1 MNNKCFCL
9 ASLLAISVSNV
20 CAYQVDSFRGFLYLQ
35 VKAFDPTL
43 GLPPV
48 HKSPV
53 QPPIVSLD
61 GYTLT
66 FDASCTGCTLRLVNA
81 EGEVEYTTIITS
93 DTLVLPPTLEGEFE
107 IQIIRDNWCF
117 YGYIEL

>member
-1 MNNKCFCL
+1 MKKSISILFALAMTFLTWPNN
-9 ASLLAISVSNV
+9 SLYAAPIPVPLDV
-20 CAYQVDSFRGFLYLQ
+20 AYN
-35 VKAFDPTL
+35 DPTYNQTN
-43 GLPPV
+43 P
-48 HKSPV
+48 HRSPILI
-53 QPPIVSLD
+53 PEVSLD

-66 FDASCTGCTLRLVNA
+66 FDDSCIGCTLRLVNA

-93 DTLVLPPTLEGEFE
+93 DTLVLPSTLEGEFE